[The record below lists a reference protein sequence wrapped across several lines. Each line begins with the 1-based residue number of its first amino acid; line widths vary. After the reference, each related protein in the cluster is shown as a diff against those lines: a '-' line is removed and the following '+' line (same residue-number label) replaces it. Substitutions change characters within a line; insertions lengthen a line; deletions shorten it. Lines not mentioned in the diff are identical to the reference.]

1 MNVAAIPVVFLAT
14 AAKQE
19 KSNCNCFDRKQL
31 NLHQHNNRENEQ
43 LALRYKTCGA
53 SRDYNSILYVY
64 QDGININ
71 HVRKI

>member
-1 MNVAAIPVVFLAT
+1 MNVAAIPVVFVAT

-43 LALRYKTCGA
+43 LALRYIIKIVVRA
-53 SRDYNSILYVY
+53 EIIIALYVY
-64 QDGININ
+64 HGININ
-71 HVRKI
+71 HVQKI

>member
-1 MNVAAIPVVFLAT
+1 MNVAAIPVVFVAT

-43 LALRYKTCGA
+43 LALSEMKHEAIKEDCLQRRQGMQ
-53 SRDYNSILYVY
+53 RSI
-64 QDGININ
+64 
-71 HVRKI
+71 

>member
-1 MNVAAIPVVFLAT
+1 MNVAAIPVVFVAV

-43 LALRYKTCGA
+43 LALRYIIKVVVRA
-53 SRDYNSILYVY
+53 EIIIALYAY
-64 QDGININ
+64 HGININ
-71 HVRKI
+71 HVQKI